1 VRKNNIL
8 DIKSILTLLDRYLK
22 NESNTKEKEKLDE
35 FFEENSNSIEAS
47 KSIENVSKLE
57 DKIFNYIQFGIKE
70 QVKKESTLNRMPYLQ
85 IAASVLVIFLFS
97 TTIYFYRSSLASKSQ
112 MPIAQGVVN
121 IEDKQPA
128 KNIAILT
135 LGNNS
140 QIILDEASNGEIA
153 QESGVSILKTDKG
166 ELIYKIRNSNN
177 LSTNDLNKYNTI
189 STPMG
194 GKFKVILPDGSLV
207 VLNAASTLKYPVHFD
222 QKLRKV
228 SFTGEAYF
236 EIAKLEDK
244 RKKRVP
250 FYVYSNDQIVEV
262 LGTHFNIN
270 SYDNEEYSKTT
281 LLEGSVKI
289 INEKSAAPAKILKP
303 GQQAVIK
310 RGDVQTKIM
319 IADEAQALA
328 WKDGYFLFKN
338 TNIKDVVNELERW
351 YNVDIQYDDNM
362 EFENITGY
370 ISRNVKIS
378 SVLKMLQLSG
388 IVNYEISGSKIIIK
402 GS

>member
-1 VRKNNIL
+1 ML
-8 DIKSILTLLDRYLK
+8 DSYLK
-22 NESNTKEKEKLDE
+22 NQSNTKEKEKLDE

-70 QVKKESTLNRMPYLQ
+70 QVKRESTLNRMPYLQ
-85 IAASVLVIFLFS
+85 VAASILVIFLFS

-112 MPIAQGVVN
+112 LPIAQSVAKL
-121 IEDKQPA
+121 EDKQPA

-140 QIILDEASNGEIA
+140 QIVLDEASNGEIA
-153 QESGVSILKTDKG
+153 QEGGVSILKTDKG
-166 ELIYKIRNSNN
+166 ELVYKIRNSNK
-177 LSTNDLNKYNTI
+177 LSNKDLNKYNTI

-222 QKLRKV
+222 EKVRKV

-244 RKKRVP
+244 RKQRVP
-250 FYVYSNDQIVEV
+250 FFVYSNDQIVEV

-310 RGDVQTKIM
+310 RGDVQTKVM

-351 YNVDIQYDDNM
+351 YNVDIQYEDEM

>member
-1 VRKNNIL
+1 MDK
-8 DIKSILTLLDRYLK
+8 KSILTLLDRYLK
-22 NESNTKEKEKLDE
+22 SQSNTKEKEKLDE

-70 QVKKESTLNRMPYLQ
+70 QVKKESTFNRMPYLQ
-85 IAASVLVIFLFS
+85 VAASILVIFLFS
-97 TTIYFYRSSLASKSQ
+97 TTIYFYRSSLTSKSQ
-112 MPIAQGVVN
+112 LPIAQGVEK

-140 QIILDEASNGEIA
+140 QIVLDEASNGEIA

-166 ELIYKIRNSNN
+166 ELIYKIRNSNK
-177 LSTNDLNKYNTI
+177 LSNNDLNKYNTI

-222 QKLRKV
+222 EKLRKV

-310 RGDVQTKIM
+310 RGDIQTKIM

-351 YNVDIQYDDNM
+351 YNIDIQYEDEM

-388 IVNYEISGSKIIIK
+388 IVNYEINGSKIIIK

>member
-1 VRKNNIL
+1 M
-8 DIKSILTLLDRYLK
+8 LDRYLK
-22 NESNTKEKEKLDE
+22 NQSNTKEKEKLDE

-47 KSIENVSKLE
+47 KSIENLSKLE

-70 QVKKESTLNRMPYLQ
+70 QFKKESTLNRIPYLQ
-85 IAASVLVIFLFS
+85 IAASILVIFLFS
-97 TTIYFYRSSLASKSQ
+97 TTIYFYRSSIGTHSPL
-112 MPIAQGVVN
+112 PIVQGVAK

-140 QIILDEASNGEIA
+140 QIVLDEATNGEIA

-177 LSTNDLNKYNTI
+177 LSNNDLNKYNTI

-207 VLNAASTLKYPVHFD
+207 VLNAASTLKYPLHFD
-222 QKLRKV
+222 EKLRKV

-236 EIAKLEDK
+236 EIAKLVDK
-244 RKKRVP
+244 QKKRIP
-250 FYVYSNDQIVEV
+250 FYVYSNNQIVEV

-289 INEKSAAPAKILKP
+289 TNEKSTATAKILKP

-310 RGDVQTKIM
+310 RGDVQTKIL

-351 YNVDIQYDDNM
+351 YNVDIQYDDAM

>member
-1 VRKNNIL
+1 
-8 DIKSILTLLDRYLK
+8 LLDRYLK
-22 NESNTKEKEKLDE
+22 NQSNTKEKEKLDE

-85 IAASVLVIFLFS
+85 VAASILVIFLFS

-112 MPIAQGVVN
+112 LPIAQSVAKL
-121 IEDKQPA
+121 EDKQPA

-140 QIILDEASNGEIA
+140 QIVLDEASNGEIA
-153 QESGVSILKTDKG
+153 QEGGVSILKTDKV
-166 ELIYKIRNSNN
+166 ELVYKIRNSNK

-207 VLNAASTLKYPVHFD
+207 LLNAASTLKYPVHFD
-222 QKLRKV
+222 EKLRKV

-351 YNVDIQYDDNM
+351 YNVDIQYEDEM

>member
-1 VRKNNIL
+1 M
-8 DIKSILTLLDRYLK
+8 LDRYLK
-22 NESNTKEKEKLDE
+22 NQANTKEKEKLDE

-85 IAASVLVIFLFS
+85 VAASILVIFLFS

-112 MPIAQGVVN
+112 LPIAQSVAKL
-121 IEDKQPA
+121 EDKQPA

-140 QIILDEASNGEIA
+140 QIVLDEASSGEIA
-153 QESGVSILKTDKG
+153 QEGGVSILKTDKG
-166 ELIYKIRNSNN
+166 ELVYKIRNSNK

-207 VLNAASTLKYPVHFD
+207 LLNAASTLKYPVHFD
-222 QKLRKV
+222 EKLRKV

-289 INEKSAAPAKILKP
+289 TNEKSAATAKILKP

-310 RGDVQTKIM
+310 RGDVQTKIL

-351 YNVDIQYDDNM
+351 YNVDIQYDDAM

>member
-1 VRKNNIL
+1 L
-8 DIKSILTLLDRYLK
+8 DKKSILTLLDRYLK
-22 NESNTKEKEKLDE
+22 SQSNTKEKEKLDE

-85 IAASVLVIFLFS
+85 IAASILVIFLFS

-112 MPIAQGVVN
+112 LPIAQGVAK

-140 QIILDEASNGEIA
+140 QIVLDEASNGEIA

-166 ELIYKIRNSNN
+166 ELIYKIRNSNK
-177 LSTNDLNKYNTI
+177 LSNNDLNKYNTI

-222 QKLRKV
+222 EKLRKV

-289 INEKSAAPAKILKP
+289 INEKSPAPAKILKP

-310 RGDVQTKIM
+310 RGDIQTKIM

-351 YNVDIQYDDNM
+351 YNIDIQYEDAM

-388 IVNYEISGSKIIIK
+388 IVDYEISGSTIIIK

>member
-1 VRKNNIL
+1 M
-8 DIKSILTLLDRYLK
+8 LDRYLK
-22 NESNTKEKEKLDE
+22 NQSSTKEKEKLDE

-70 QVKKESTLNRMPYLQ
+70 QVKKESTFNRMPYLQ
-85 IAASVLVIFLFS
+85 VAASILVIFLFS
-97 TTIYFYRSSLASKSQ
+97 TTIYFYRSSLTSKSQ
-112 MPIAQGVVN
+112 LPIAQGVEK

-140 QIILDEASNGEIA
+140 QIVLDEASNGEIA

-166 ELIYKIRNSNN
+166 ELVYKIRNSNK
-177 LSTNDLNKYNTI
+177 LSNNDLNKYNTI

-222 QKLRKV
+222 EKLRKV

-310 RGDVQTKIM
+310 RGDIQTKIM

-351 YNVDIQYDDNM
+351 YNIDIQYEDEM

-388 IVNYEISGSKIIIK
+388 IVNYEINGSKIIIK

>member
-1 VRKNNIL
+1 L
-8 DIKSILTLLDRYLK
+8 DKKSILTLLDRYLK
-22 NESNTKEKEKLDE
+22 NQSNTKVKEKLDE

-70 QVKKESTLNRMPYLQ
+70 QVKKERTLNRMPYLR
-85 IAASVLVIFLFS
+85 IAASILVIFLFS
-97 TTIYFYRSSLASKSQ
+97 TTIYFYRSSVASNAKLP
-112 MPIAQGVVN
+112 MGIVVAKVD
-121 IEDKQPA
+121 DKQPA

-140 QIILDEASNGEIA
+140 QIVLDEASNGEIA

-166 ELIYKIRNSNN
+166 ELVYKIRNSNN
-177 LSTNDLNKYNTI
+177 LSVNDLNKYNTI

-194 GKFKVILPDGSLV
+194 GKFKVIFPDGSLV

-222 QKLRKV
+222 EKLRKV
-228 SFTGEAYF
+228 FFTGEAYF

-250 FYVYSNDQIVEV
+250 FYVYSSDQIVEV

-289 INEKSAAPAKILKP
+289 TNEKSAAIGKILKP

-319 IADEAQALA
+319 IADQAQALA

-351 YNVDIQYDDNM
+351 YNVDIQYEEAM

-388 IVNYEISGSKIIIK
+388 IVNYEINGNKIIIK

>member
-1 VRKNNIL
+1 M

-22 NESNTKEKEKLDE
+22 NQSSTKEKEKLDE

-112 MPIAQGVVN
+112 MPIAQGVVKM
-121 IEDKQPA
+121 EDKQPA

-140 QIILDEASNGEIA
+140 QIVLDEASNGEIA

-166 ELIYKIRNSNN
+166 ELIYKIRNSYN

-222 QKLRKV
+222 EKLRKV

-310 RGDVQTKIM
+310 RGDIQTKIM

-351 YNVDIQYDDNM
+351 YNIDIQYEDEM

-388 IVNYEISGSKIIIK
+388 IVDYEISGSTIIIK

>member
-1 VRKNNIL
+1 M
-8 DIKSILTLLDRYLK
+8 LDRYLK
-22 NESNTKEKEKLDE
+22 NQANTKEKEKLDE

-85 IAASVLVIFLFS
+85 VAASILVIFLFS

-112 MPIAQGVVN
+112 LPIAQSVAKL
-121 IEDKQPA
+121 EDKQPA

-140 QIILDEASNGEIA
+140 QIVLDEASSGEIA
-153 QESGVSILKTDKG
+153 QEGGVSILKTDKG
-166 ELIYKIRNSNN
+166 ELVYKIRNSNK

-207 VLNAASTLKYPVHFD
+207 LLNAASTLKYPVHFD
-222 QKLRKV
+222 EKLRKV

-289 INEKSAAPAKILKP
+289 TNEKSAATAKILKP

-310 RGDVQTKIM
+310 RGDVQTKVM

-351 YNVDIQYDDNM
+351 YNVDIQYEDEM

>member
-1 VRKNNIL
+1 M
-8 DIKSILTLLDRYLK
+8 LDRYLK
-22 NESNTKEKEKLDE
+22 NQANTKEKEKLDE

-70 QVKKESTLNRMPYLQ
+70 QFKKESTLNRIPYLQ
-85 IAASVLVIFLFS
+85 IAASILVIFLFS
-97 TTIYFYRSSLASKSQ
+97 TTIYFYRSSIASKSQ
-112 MPIAQGVVN
+112 FPIVQGVAK

-140 QIILDEASNGEIA
+140 QIVLDEATNGEIA

-177 LSTNDLNKYNTI
+177 LSNNDLNKYNTI

-207 VLNAASTLKYPVHFD
+207 VLNAASTLKYPLHFD
-222 QKLRKV
+222 EKLRKV

-236 EIAKLEDK
+236 EIAKLVDK
-244 RKKRVP
+244 QKKRIP
-250 FYVYSNDQIVEV
+250 FYVYSNNQIVEV

-289 INEKSAAPAKILKP
+289 INEKSTATAKILKP

-310 RGDVQTKIM
+310 RGDVQTKIL

-351 YNVDIQYDDNM
+351 YNVDIQYDDAM

>member
-1 VRKNNIL
+1 
-8 DIKSILTLLDRYLK
+8 LLDRYLK
-22 NESNTKEKEKLDE
+22 NQANTKEKEKLDE

-85 IAASVLVIFLFS
+85 VAASILVIFLFS

-112 MPIAQGVVN
+112 LPIAQSVAKL
-121 IEDKQPA
+121 EDKQPA

-140 QIILDEASNGEIA
+140 QIVLDEASSGEIA
-153 QESGVSILKTDKG
+153 QEGGVSILKTDKG
-166 ELIYKIRNSNN
+166 ELVYKIRNSNK

-189 STPMG
+189 STPLG

-222 QKLRKV
+222 EKLRKV

-289 INEKSAAPAKILKP
+289 TNEKSAATAKILKP

-310 RGDVQTKIM
+310 RGDIQTKIM

-351 YNVDIQYDDNM
+351 YNIDIQYEDEM

>member
-1 VRKNNIL
+1 M
-8 DIKSILTLLDRYLK
+8 LDRYLK
-22 NESNTKEKEKLDE
+22 NQSNTKEKEKLDE

-85 IAASVLVIFLFS
+85 VAASILVIFLFS

-112 MPIAQGVVN
+112 LPIAQSVAKL
-121 IEDKQPA
+121 EDKQPA

-140 QIILDEASNGEIA
+140 QIVLDEASSGEIA
-153 QESGVSILKTDKG
+153 QEGGVSILKTDKG
-166 ELIYKIRNSNN
+166 ELVYKIRNSNK
-177 LSTNDLNKYNTI
+177 LSSNDLNKYNTI

-207 VLNAASTLKYPVHFD
+207 LLNAASTLKYPVHFD
-222 QKLRKV
+222 EKLRKV

-351 YNVDIQYDDNM
+351 YNVDIQYEDEM

>member
-1 VRKNNIL
+1 M
-8 DIKSILTLLDRYLK
+8 LDRYLK
-22 NESNTKEKEKLDE
+22 NQANTKEKEKLDE

-85 IAASVLVIFLFS
+85 VAASILVIFLFS

-112 MPIAQGVVN
+112 LPIAQSVAKL
-121 IEDKQPA
+121 EDKQPA

-140 QIILDEASNGEIA
+140 QIVLDEASSGEIA
-153 QESGVSILKTDKG
+153 QEGGVSILKTDKG
-166 ELIYKIRNSNN
+166 ELVYKIRNSNK

-207 VLNAASTLKYPVHFD
+207 LLNAASTLKYPVHFD
-222 QKLRKV
+222 EKLRKV

-289 INEKSAAPAKILKP
+289 TNEKSAATAKILKP

-351 YNVDIQYDDNM
+351 YNVDIQYEDEM
-362 EFENITGY
+362 EIENITGY

>member
-1 VRKNNIL
+1 MDK
-8 DIKSILTLLDRYLK
+8 KSILTILDRYLK
-22 NESNTKEKEKLDE
+22 NQSRAKEREKLDE
-35 FFEENSNSIEAS
+35 FFEENAVINESS
-47 KSIENVSKLE
+47 KSNQDLNKLE

-70 QVKKESTLNRMPYLQ
+70 QVKQQKNISHIPYMQ

-97 TTIYFYRSSLASKSQ
+97 TTVYFYRSSIGVQPKN
-112 MPIAQGVVN
+112 AQANVISSV
-121 IEDKQPA
+121 EDKQPA

-140 QIILDEASNGEIA
+140 KIVLDEASEGEIA
-153 QESGVSILKTDKG
+153 QEGGVSILKTEKG
-166 ELIYKIRNSNN
+166 ELVYKVKNSNK
-177 LSTNDLNKYNTI
+177 LSSDDLNKFNTI

-222 QKLRKV
+222 ENLRKV

-236 EIAKLEDK
+236 EIAKKVDIHN
-244 RKKRVP
+244 KRVP
-250 FYVYSNDQIVEV
+250 FYVHSNNQIVEV
-262 LGTHFNIN
+262 LGTHFNIT

-289 INEKSAAPAKILKP
+289 INEKSTSAAKILMP

-351 YNVDIQYDDNM
+351 YNVDIQYDHSS

-388 IVNYEISGSKIIIK
+388 IVNYEINGSKIIIK

>member
-1 VRKNNIL
+1 MDK
-8 DIKSILTLLDRYLK
+8 KSILTILDRYLK
-22 NESNTKEKEKLDE
+22 NQSSAKEREKLDE
-35 FFEENSNSIEAS
+35 FFEENAAVNESSNLNQDIT
-47 KSIENVSKLE
+47 KLE

-70 QVKKESTLNRMPYLQ
+70 QVKQQKKLHHIPYMQ
-85 IAASVLVIFLFS
+85 IAASILVIFLFS
-97 TTIYFYRSSLASKSQ
+97 TTIYFYRSSIGVHPKSS
-112 MPIAQGVVN
+112 QGN
-121 IEDKQPA
+121 SISSIEDKQPA

-140 QIILDEASNGEIA
+140 QIVLDEASNGEIA

-166 ELIYKIRNSNN
+166 ELVYKIKNSNK
-177 LSTNDLNKYNTI
+177 LSSNDLNKFNTI

-222 QKLRKV
+222 ENLRKV

-236 EIAKLEDK
+236 EIAKKVDQQ
-244 RKKRVP
+244 KKRIP
-250 FYVYSNDQIVEV
+250 FYVYSNNQIVEV

-270 SYDNEEYSKTT
+270 SYDNDEYSKTT

-289 INEKSAAPAKILKP
+289 INEKSSNTAKILMP

-351 YNVDIQYDDNM
+351 YNVDIQYDNSM

-388 IVNYEISGSKIIIK
+388 IVNYEINGSKIILK

>member
-1 VRKNNIL
+1 MDK
-8 DIKSILTLLDRYLK
+8 KSILIILDRYLK
-22 NESNTKEKEKLDE
+22 NQSNAKEKQKLDE
-35 FFEENSNSIEAS
+35 FFEENSNDIKAS
-47 KSIENVSKLE
+47 KSIENIDKLE

-70 QVKKESTLNRMPYLQ
+70 QVKNETKLRRIPYLQ
-85 IAASVLVIFLFS
+85 IAASILLLFLFS
-97 TTIYFYRSSLASKSQ
+97 TAVYFYRSSLASRSNL
-112 MPIAQGVVN
+112 PEAIASVN

-140 QIILDEASNGEIA
+140 KIILDEASYGEIA
-153 QESGVSILKTDKG
+153 QESGVSIMKTEKG
-166 ELIYKIRNSNN
+166 ELVYKIKNTDK
-177 LSTNDLNKYNTI
+177 LLPNDLNKYNII

-222 QKLRKV
+222 EKLRKV

-236 EIAKLEDK
+236 EIAKKVDAHK
-244 RKKRVP
+244 QRIP
-250 FYVYSNDQIVEV
+250 FYVYSNNQIVEV

-289 INEKSAAPAKILKP
+289 INEKSNSNAKILQP

-310 RGDVQTKIM
+310 KGDVVTKILV
-319 IADEAQALA
+319 ADQGQAIA
-328 WKDGYFLFKN
+328 WKEGYFLFKN

-351 YNVDIQYDDNM
+351 YNVEIEYNDDM
-362 EFENITGY
+362 ESENITGY

-388 IVNYEISGSKIIIK
+388 IVNYEINGSKIIIK

>member
-1 VRKNNIL
+1 M

-22 NESNTKEKEKLDE
+22 NQSNTKEKEKLDE

-47 KSIENVSKLE
+47 KSIENLSKLE

-70 QVKKESTLNRMPYLQ
+70 QFKKESTLNRIPYLQ
-85 IAASVLVIFLFS
+85 IAASILVIFLFS
-97 TTIYFYRSSLASKSQ
+97 TTIYFYRSSIASKSQ
-112 MPIAQGVVN
+112 LPIVQGVAK

-140 QIILDEASNGEIA
+140 QIVLDEATNGEIA

-177 LSTNDLNKYNTI
+177 LSNNDLNKYNTI

-207 VLNAASTLKYPVHFD
+207 VLNAASTLKYPLHFD
-222 QKLRKV
+222 EKLRKV
-228 SFTGEAYF
+228 SFKGEAYF
-236 EIAKLEDK
+236 EIAKLVDK
-244 RKKRVP
+244 QKKRIP
-250 FYVYSNDQIVEV
+250 FYVYSNNQIVEV

-289 INEKSAAPAKILKP
+289 INEKSTATAKILKP

-310 RGDVQTKIM
+310 RGDVQTKIL

-351 YNVDIQYDDNM
+351 YNVDIQYDDAM

>member
-1 VRKNNIL
+1 M

-22 NESNTKEKEKLDE
+22 NQSSTKEKEKLDE

-85 IAASVLVIFLFS
+85 IAASILVIFLFS

-112 MPIAQGVVN
+112 LPIAQGVAK

-140 QIILDEASNGEIA
+140 QIVLDEASNGEIA

-166 ELIYKIRNSNN
+166 ELIYKIRNSNK
-177 LSTNDLNKYNTI
+177 LSNNDLNKYNTI

-194 GKFKVILPDGSLV
+194 GKFKVILPDSSLV

-222 QKLRKV
+222 EKLRKV

-310 RGDVQTKIM
+310 RGDIQTKIM

-351 YNVDIQYDDNM
+351 YNIDIQYEDEM

-388 IVNYEISGSKIIIK
+388 IVNYEISGSTIIIK

>member
-1 VRKNNIL
+1 M
-8 DIKSILTLLDRYLK
+8 LDRYLK
-22 NESNTKEKEKLDE
+22 NQANTKEKEKLDE

-85 IAASVLVIFLFS
+85 VAASILVIFLFS

-112 MPIAQGVVN
+112 LPIAQSVAKL
-121 IEDKQPA
+121 EDKQPA

-140 QIILDEASNGEIA
+140 QIVLDEASSGEIA
-153 QESGVSILKTDKG
+153 QEGGVSILKTDKG
-166 ELIYKIRNSNN
+166 ELVYKIRNSNK
-177 LSTNDLNKYNTI
+177 LSSNDLNKYNTI

-207 VLNAASTLKYPVHFD
+207 LLNAASTLKYPVRFD
-222 QKLRKV
+222 EKLRKV

-351 YNVDIQYDDNM
+351 YNVDIQYEEAM

-388 IVNYEISGSKIIIK
+388 IVNYEINGNKIIIK

>member
-1 VRKNNIL
+1 L
-8 DIKSILTLLDRYLK
+8 DKKSILIILDRYLK
-22 NESNTKEKEKLDE
+22 NQSNAKEKQKLDE
-35 FFEENSNSIEAS
+35 FFEENSNDIKAS
-47 KSIENVSKLE
+47 KSIENIDKLE

-70 QVKKESTLNRMPYLQ
+70 QVKNETKLRRIPYLQ
-85 IAASVLVIFLFS
+85 IAASILLLFLFS
-97 TTIYFYRSSLASKSQ
+97 TSVYFYRSSLASRSNL
-112 MPIAQGVVN
+112 PEAIASVN

-140 QIILDEASNGEIA
+140 KIILDEASYGEIA
-153 QESGVSILKTDKG
+153 QESGVSIMKTEKG
-166 ELIYKIRNSNN
+166 ELVYKIKNTDK
-177 LSTNDLNKYNTI
+177 LLPNDLNKYNII

-222 QKLRKV
+222 EKLRKV

-236 EIAKLEDK
+236 EIAKKVDAHK
-244 RKKRVP
+244 QRIP
-250 FYVYSNDQIVEV
+250 FYVYSNNQIVEV

-289 INEKSAAPAKILKP
+289 INEKSNSNAKILQP

-310 RGDVQTKIM
+310 KGDVVTKILV
-319 IADEAQALA
+319 ADQGQAIA
-328 WKDGYFLFKN
+328 WKEGYFLFKN

-351 YNVDIQYDDNM
+351 YNVEIEYNDDM
-362 EFENITGY
+362 ESENITGY

-388 IVNYEISGSKIIIK
+388 IVNYEINGSKIIIK

>member
-1 VRKNNIL
+1 M

-22 NESNTKEKEKLDE
+22 NQSNTKEKEKLDE

-47 KSIENVSKLE
+47 KSIENLSKLE

-70 QVKKESTLNRMPYLQ
+70 QFKKESTLNRIPYLQ
-85 IAASVLVIFLFS
+85 IAASILVIFLFS
-97 TTIYFYRSSLASKSQ
+97 TTIYFYRSSIASKSQ
-112 MPIAQGVVN
+112 LPIVQGVAK

-140 QIILDEASNGEIA
+140 QIVLDEATNGEIA

-177 LSTNDLNKYNTI
+177 LSNNDLNKYNTM

-207 VLNAASTLKYPVHFD
+207 VLNAASTLKYPLHFD
-222 QKLRKV
+222 EKLRKV

-236 EIAKLEDK
+236 EIAKLVDK
-244 RKKRVP
+244 QKKRIP
-250 FYVYSNDQIVEV
+250 FYVYSNNQIVEV

-289 INEKSAAPAKILKP
+289 INEKSAATAKILKP

-388 IVNYEISGSKIIIK
+388 IVNYEISGSEIIIK

>member
-1 VRKNNIL
+1 M
-8 DIKSILTLLDRYLK
+8 LDRYLK
-22 NESNTKEKEKLDE
+22 NQANTKEKEKLDE

-47 KSIENVSKLE
+47 KSIENLSKLE

-70 QVKKESTLNRMPYLQ
+70 QFKKESTLNRIPYLQ
-85 IAASVLVIFLFS
+85 IAASILVIFLFS
-97 TTIYFYRSSLASKSQ
+97 TTIYFYRSSIASKSQ
-112 MPIAQGVVN
+112 LPIVQGVAK

-140 QIILDEASNGEIA
+140 QIVLDEATNGEIA

-177 LSTNDLNKYNTI
+177 LSNNDLNKYNTI

-207 VLNAASTLKYPVHFD
+207 VLNAASTLKYPLHFD
-222 QKLRKV
+222 EKLRKV

-236 EIAKLEDK
+236 EIAKLVDK
-244 RKKRVP
+244 QKKRIP
-250 FYVYSNDQIVEV
+250 FYVYSNNQIVEV

-289 INEKSAAPAKILKP
+289 INEKSTATAKILKP

-310 RGDVQTKIM
+310 RGDVQTKIL

-351 YNVDIQYDDNM
+351 YNVDIQYDDAM

>member
-1 VRKNNIL
+1 MDK
-8 DIKSILTLLDRYLK
+8 KSILTILDRYLK
-22 NESNTKEKEKLDE
+22 NQSSAREREKLDE
-35 FFEENSNSIEAS
+35 FFEENVAVNESSNLHHD
-47 KSIENVSKLE
+47 VTKLE

-70 QVKKESTLNRMPYLQ
+70 QVKQQKNMRPIPYMQ
-85 IAASVLVIFLFS
+85 IAASLLLIFLFS
-97 TTIYFYRSSLASKSQ
+97 TTVYFYRSS
-112 MPIAQGVVN
+112 IGVQPNSTKGNMISSV
-121 IEDKQPA
+121 EDKQPA

-140 QIILDEASNGEIA
+140 QIVLDEASNGEIA

-166 ELIYKIRNSNN
+166 ELVYKIKNANKLSSNN
-177 LSTNDLNKYNTI
+177 LNKYNTI

-207 VLNAASTLKYPVHFD
+207 MLNAASTLKYPVRFD
-222 QKLRKV
+222 ENLRKV

-236 EIAKLEDK
+236 EIAKKVDQN
-244 RKKRVP
+244 KKRIP
-250 FYVYSNDQIVEV
+250 FYVYSNNQIVEV

-270 SYDNEEYSKTT
+270 SYENEEYSKTT

-289 INEKSAAPAKILKP
+289 INEKSSNTSKILVP

-310 RGDVQTKIM
+310 RGDVQTKIL

-351 YNVDIQYDDNM
+351 YNVDIQYDNSM

-388 IVNYEISGSKIIIK
+388 IVNYEINGSKIIIK

>member
-1 VRKNNIL
+1 M
-8 DIKSILTLLDRYLK
+8 LDRYLK
-22 NESNTKEKEKLDE
+22 NQANTKEKEKLDE

-85 IAASVLVIFLFS
+85 VAASILVIFLFS

-112 MPIAQGVVN
+112 LPIAQSAAKL
-121 IEDKQPA
+121 EDKQPA

-140 QIILDEASNGEIA
+140 QIVLDEASSGEIA
-153 QESGVSILKTDKG
+153 QEGGVSILKTDKG
-166 ELIYKIRNSNN
+166 ELVYKIRNSNN
-177 LSTNDLNKYNTI
+177 LSNNDLNKYNTI

-207 VLNAASTLKYPVHFD
+207 LLNAASTLKYPVHFD
-222 QKLRKV
+222 EKLRKV

-289 INEKSAAPAKILKP
+289 TNEKSAATAKILKP

-310 RGDVQTKIM
+310 RGDVQTKIL

-351 YNVDIQYDDNM
+351 YNVDIQYDDAM

>member
-1 VRKNNIL
+1 MDK
-8 DIKSILTLLDRYLK
+8 KSILTILDRYLK
-22 NESNTKEKEKLDE
+22 NQSSAKEREKLDE
-35 FFEENSNSIEAS
+35 FFEENAAVNESSNLNQDIT
-47 KSIENVSKLE
+47 KLE

-70 QVKKESTLNRMPYLQ
+70 QVKQQRKLHHIPYMQ
-85 IAASVLVIFLFS
+85 IAASILVIFLFS
-97 TTIYFYRSSLASKSQ
+97 TTIYFYRSSIGVHPKSS
-112 MPIAQGVVN
+112 QGN
-121 IEDKQPA
+121 SISSIEDKQPA

-140 QIILDEASNGEIA
+140 QIVLDEASNGEIA

-166 ELIYKIRNSNN
+166 ELVYKIKNSNK
-177 LSTNDLNKYNTI
+177 LSSNDLNKFNTI

-222 QKLRKV
+222 ENLRKV

-236 EIAKLEDK
+236 EIAKKVDQQ
-244 RKKRVP
+244 KKRIP
-250 FYVYSNDQIVEV
+250 FYVYSNNQIVEV

-270 SYDNEEYSKTT
+270 SYDNDEYSKTT

-289 INEKSAAPAKILKP
+289 INEKSSNTAKILMP

-351 YNVDIQYDDNM
+351 YNVDIQYDNSM

-388 IVNYEISGSKIIIK
+388 IVNYEINGSKIILK

>member
-1 VRKNNIL
+1 MDK
-8 DIKSILTLLDRYLK
+8 KSILTLLDRYLK
-22 NESNTKEKEKLDE
+22 SQSNTKEKEKLDE

-47 KSIENVSKLE
+47 KSIENLSKLE

-70 QVKKESTLNRMPYLQ
+70 QVKKESTFNRMPYLQ
-85 IAASVLVIFLFS
+85 VAASILVIFLFS
-97 TTIYFYRSSLASKSQ
+97 TTIYFYRSSLTSKSQ
-112 MPIAQGVVN
+112 LPIAQGVEK

-140 QIILDEASNGEIA
+140 QIVLDEASNGEIA

-166 ELIYKIRNSNN
+166 ELVYKIRNSNK
-177 LSTNDLNKYNTI
+177 LSNNDLNKYNTI

-222 QKLRKV
+222 EKLRKV

-289 INEKSAAPAKILKP
+289 INEKSAATAKILKP

-351 YNVDIQYDDNM
+351 YNVDIKYEDEM

-378 SVLKMLQLSG
+378 SVLKLLQLSG

>member
-1 VRKNNIL
+1 MDK
-8 DIKSILTLLDRYLK
+8 KSILTLLDRYLK
-22 NESNTKEKEKLDE
+22 SQSNTKEKEKLDE

-85 IAASVLVIFLFS
+85 IAASILVIFLFS

-112 MPIAQGVVN
+112 LPIAQGVAK

-140 QIILDEASNGEIA
+140 QIVLDEASNGEIA

-166 ELIYKIRNSNN
+166 ELIYKIRNSNK
-177 LSTNDLNKYNTI
+177 LSNNDLNKYNTI

-222 QKLRKV
+222 EKLRKV

-310 RGDVQTKIM
+310 RGDIQTKIM
-319 IADEAQALA
+319 ITDEAQALA

-351 YNVDIQYDDNM
+351 YNIDIQYEDEM

-388 IVNYEISGSKIIIK
+388 IVDYEISGSTIIIK

>member
-1 VRKNNIL
+1 M
-8 DIKSILTLLDRYLK
+8 LDRYLK
-22 NESNTKEKEKLDE
+22 NQSNTKEKEKLDE

-85 IAASVLVIFLFS
+85 VAASILVIFLFS

-112 MPIAQGVVN
+112 LPIAQSVAKL
-121 IEDKQPA
+121 EDKQPA

-140 QIILDEASNGEIA
+140 QIVLDEASNGEIA
-153 QESGVSILKTDKG
+153 QEGGVSILKTDKG
-166 ELIYKIRNSNN
+166 ELVYKIRNSNK
-177 LSTNDLNKYNTI
+177 LSNKDLNKYNTI

-222 QKLRKV
+222 EKVRKV

-244 RKKRVP
+244 RKQRVP

-289 INEKSAAPAKILKP
+289 TNEKSAATAKILKP

-351 YNVDIQYDDNM
+351 YNVDIQYEDEM

>member
-1 VRKNNIL
+1 M
-8 DIKSILTLLDRYLK
+8 LDRYLK
-22 NESNTKEKEKLDE
+22 NQSNTKEKEKLDE

-47 KSIENVSKLE
+47 KSIENLSKLE

-70 QVKKESTLNRMPYLQ
+70 QFKKESTLNRIPYLQ
-85 IAASVLVIFLFS
+85 IAASILVIFLFS
-97 TTIYFYRSSLASKSQ
+97 TTIYFYRSSIASKSQ
-112 MPIAQGVVN
+112 LPIVQGVAK

-140 QIILDEASNGEIA
+140 QIVLDEATNGEIA

-177 LSTNDLNKYNTI
+177 LSNNDLNKYNTI

-207 VLNAASTLKYPVHFD
+207 VLNAASTLKYPLHFD
-222 QKLRKV
+222 EKLRKV

-236 EIAKLEDK
+236 EIAKLVDK
-244 RKKRVP
+244 QKKRIP
-250 FYVYSNDQIVEV
+250 FYVYSNNQIVEV

-289 INEKSAAPAKILKP
+289 TNEKSTATAKILKP

-310 RGDVQTKIM
+310 RGDVQTKIL

-351 YNVDIQYDDNM
+351 YNVDIQYDDAM

>member
-1 VRKNNIL
+1 MDK
-8 DIKSILTLLDRYLK
+8 KSILTLLDRYLK
-22 NESNTKEKEKLDE
+22 SQSNTKEKEKLDE

-70 QVKKESTLNRMPYLQ
+70 QVKKESTFNRMPYLQ
-85 IAASVLVIFLFS
+85 VAASILVIFLFS
-97 TTIYFYRSSLASKSQ
+97 TTIYFYRSSLTSKSQ
-112 MPIAQGVVN
+112 LPIAQGVEK

-140 QIILDEASNGEIA
+140 QIVLDEASNGEIA

-166 ELIYKIRNSNN
+166 ELVYKIRNSNK
-177 LSTNDLNKYNTI
+177 LSNNDLNKYNTI

-222 QKLRKV
+222 EKLRKV

-310 RGDVQTKIM
+310 RGDIQTKIM

-388 IVNYEISGSKIIIK
+388 IVNYEISGSEIIIK

>member
-1 VRKNNIL
+1 M
-8 DIKSILTLLDRYLK
+8 
-22 NESNTKEKEKLDE
+22 
-35 FFEENSNSIEAS
+35 FETFRI
-47 KSIENVSKLE
+47 
-57 DKIFNYIQFGIKE
+57 
-70 QVKKESTLNRMPYLQ
+70 
-85 IAASVLVIFLFS
+85 
-97 TTIYFYRSSLASKSQ
+97 
-112 MPIAQGVVN
+112 VVAKVD
-121 IEDKQPA
+121 DKQPA

-140 QIILDEASNGEIA
+140 QIVLDEASNGEIA

-166 ELIYKIRNSNN
+166 ELIYKIRNSNK
-177 LSTNDLNKYNTI
+177 LSNNDLNKYNTI

-222 QKLRKV
+222 EKLRKV

-310 RGDVQTKIM
+310 RGDIQTKIM

-351 YNVDIQYDDNM
+351 YNIDIQYEDEM

-388 IVNYEISGSKIIIK
+388 IVDYEISGSTIIIK

>member
-1 VRKNNIL
+1 M
-8 DIKSILTLLDRYLK
+8 LDRYLK
-22 NESNTKEKEKLDE
+22 NQSNTKEKEKLDE

-70 QVKKESTLNRMPYLQ
+70 QVKRESTLNRMPYLQ
-85 IAASVLVIFLFS
+85 VAASILVIFLFS

-112 MPIAQGVVN
+112 LPIAQSVAKL
-121 IEDKQPA
+121 EDKQPA

-140 QIILDEASNGEIA
+140 QIVLDEASSGEIA
-153 QESGVSILKTDKG
+153 QEGGVSILKTDKG
-166 ELIYKIRNSNN
+166 ELVYKIRNSNK

-207 VLNAASTLKYPVHFD
+207 LLNAASTLKYPVHFD
-222 QKLRKV
+222 EKLRKV

-270 SYDNEEYSKTT
+270 SYDYEEYSKTT

-351 YNVDIQYDDNM
+351 YNVDIQYEDEM

>member
-1 VRKNNIL
+1 M
-8 DIKSILTLLDRYLK
+8 LDRYLK
-22 NESNTKEKEKLDE
+22 NQSSTKEKEKLDE

-70 QVKKESTLNRMPYLQ
+70 QVKKESTFNRMPYLQ
-85 IAASVLVIFLFS
+85 VAASILVIFLFS
-97 TTIYFYRSSLASKSQ
+97 TTIYFYRSSLTSKSQ
-112 MPIAQGVVN
+112 LPIAQGVEK

-140 QIILDEASNGEIA
+140 QIVLDEASNGEIA

-166 ELIYKIRNSNN
+166 ELVYKIRNSNK
-177 LSTNDLNKYNTI
+177 LSNNDLNKYNTI

-222 QKLRKV
+222 EKLRKV

-289 INEKSAAPAKILKP
+289 INEKSAATAKILKP

-351 YNVDIQYDDNM
+351 YNVDIQYDDAM

-388 IVNYEISGSKIIIK
+388 IVNYEISESKIIIK

>member
-1 VRKNNIL
+1 M
-8 DIKSILTLLDRYLK
+8 LDRYLK
-22 NESNTKEKEKLDE
+22 NQANTKEKEKLDE

-47 KSIENVSKLE
+47 KSIENLSKLE

-70 QVKKESTLNRMPYLQ
+70 QVKKESTLNRIPYLQ
-85 IAASVLVIFLFS
+85 IAASILVIFLFS
-97 TTIYFYRSSLASKSQ
+97 TTIYFYRSSIASKSQ
-112 MPIAQGVVN
+112 LPIVQGVAK

-140 QIILDEASNGEIA
+140 QIVLDEATNGEIA

-177 LSTNDLNKYNTI
+177 LSNNDLNKYNTI

-207 VLNAASTLKYPVHFD
+207 VLNAASTLKYPLHFD
-222 QKLRKV
+222 EKLRKV

-236 EIAKLEDK
+236 EIAKLVDK
-244 RKKRVP
+244 QKKRIP
-250 FYVYSNDQIVEV
+250 FYVYSNNQIVEV

-289 INEKSAAPAKILKP
+289 INEKSTATAKILKP

-310 RGDVQTKIM
+310 RGDVQTKIL

-351 YNVDIQYDDNM
+351 YNVDIQYDDAM

>member
-1 VRKNNIL
+1 L

-22 NESNTKEKEKLDE
+22 NQSNTKEKEKLDE

-47 KSIENVSKLE
+47 KSIENLSKLE

-70 QVKKESTLNRMPYLQ
+70 QFKKESTLNRIPYLQ
-85 IAASVLVIFLFS
+85 IAASILVIFLFS
-97 TTIYFYRSSLASKSQ
+97 TTIYFYRSSIASKSQ
-112 MPIAQGVVN
+112 LPIVQGVAK

-140 QIILDEASNGEIA
+140 QIVLDEATNGEIA

-177 LSTNDLNKYNTI
+177 LSNNDLNKYNTI

-207 VLNAASTLKYPVHFD
+207 VLNAASTLKYPLHFD
-222 QKLRKV
+222 EKLRKV

-236 EIAKLEDK
+236 EIAKLVDK
-244 RKKRVP
+244 QKKRIP
-250 FYVYSNDQIVEV
+250 FYVYSNNQIVEV

-289 INEKSAAPAKILKP
+289 INEKSTATAKILKP

-310 RGDVQTKIM
+310 RGDVQTKIL

-351 YNVDIQYDDNM
+351 YNVDIQYDDAM

-388 IVNYEISGSKIIIK
+388 IVNYEISGSKIIIT

>member
-1 VRKNNIL
+1 M
-8 DIKSILTLLDRYLK
+8 LDRYLK
-22 NESNTKEKEKLDE
+22 NQSNTKEKEKLDE

-85 IAASVLVIFLFS
+85 VAASILVIFLFS

-112 MPIAQGVVN
+112 LPIAQSAAKL
-121 IEDKQPA
+121 EDKQPA

-140 QIILDEASNGEIA
+140 QIVLDEASSGEIA
-153 QESGVSILKTDKG
+153 QEGGVSILKTDKG
-166 ELIYKIRNSNN
+166 ELVYKIRNSNK
-177 LSTNDLNKYNTI
+177 LSSNDLNKYNTI

-207 VLNAASTLKYPVHFD
+207 LLNAASTLKYPVHFD
-222 QKLRKV
+222 EKLRKV

-351 YNVDIQYDDNM
+351 YNVDIQYEDEM

>member
-1 VRKNNIL
+1 M
-8 DIKSILTLLDRYLK
+8 LDRYLK
-22 NESNTKEKEKLDE
+22 NQANTKEKEKLDE

-85 IAASVLVIFLFS
+85 VAASILVIFLFS

-112 MPIAQGVVN
+112 LPIAQSVAKL
-121 IEDKQPA
+121 EDKQPA

-140 QIILDEASNGEIA
+140 QIVLDEASSGEIA
-153 QESGVSILKTDKG
+153 QEGGVSILKTDKG
-166 ELIYKIRNSNN
+166 ELVYKIRNSNK
-177 LSTNDLNKYNTI
+177 LSSNDLNKYNTI

-207 VLNAASTLKYPVHFD
+207 LLNAASTLKYPVHFD
-222 QKLRKV
+222 EKLRKV

-351 YNVDIQYDDNM
+351 YNVDIQYEDEM

>member
-1 VRKNNIL
+1 MDK
-8 DIKSILTLLDRYLK
+8 KSILTLLDRYLK
-22 NESNTKEKEKLDE
+22 SQSNTKEKEKLDE

-85 IAASVLVIFLFS
+85 IAASILVIFLFS

-112 MPIAQGVVN
+112 LPIAQGVAK

-140 QIILDEASNGEIA
+140 QIVLDEASNGEIA

-166 ELIYKIRNSNN
+166 ELIYKIRNSNK
-177 LSTNDLNKYNTI
+177 LSNNDLNKYNTI

-194 GKFKVILPDGSLV
+194 GKFKVILPDGSLA

-222 QKLRKV
+222 EKLRKV

-310 RGDVQTKIM
+310 RGDIQTKIM

-351 YNVDIQYDDNM
+351 YNIDIQYEDEM

-388 IVNYEISGSKIIIK
+388 IVDYEISGSTIIIK